1 MRVLPLSGCY
11 SRVPTNSPWKM
22 KILTERSK
30 QQTINFFFSSH
41 QSRPSSSHCNSPD
54 TETAAALPADP
65 AVLQWDCTCS
75 VLYRP
80 AVSRHRDRG
89 ALGRQHLSHSSN
101 WAGWTE
107 WLLSWYEPPVSS
119 PLITG
124 IVPTTVALK
133 FRPLE
138 DKYLHHHGFITIYSV
153 YLSTLL
159 ISWSCFISVIW
170 SSELRGGVISS
181 TSAGIGV
188 DWHW

>member
-1 MRVLPLSGCY
+1 MEWSVVVTWGETFNYFQDFLPPDEKMRITMRVLPLSGCY

-75 VLYRP
+75 VLHRP

-89 ALGRQHLSHSSN
+89 GSREATSQSLLK
-101 WAGWTE
+101 
-107 WLLSWYEPPVSS
+107 LSWLDWVAFILWRPPSVLSS
-119 PLITG
+119 
-124 IVPTTVALK
+124 
-133 FRPLE
+133 
-138 DKYLHHHGFITIYSV
+138 YYWNCSHHCRS
-153 YLSTLL
+153 
-159 ISWSCFISVIW
+159 
-170 SSELRGGVISS
+170 
-181 TSAGIGV
+181 
-188 DWHW
+188 